1 MNNRAK
7 KIINEQENIV
17 KETIAG
23 YCRFQQDRIH
33 QISGT
38 QVLVRNELDAGK
50 VGIVMGYGAGHEPD
64 AIGYMGKNYMDA
76 QAIGGLFAA
85 PGPQPIYEA

>member
-33 QISGT
+33 QIPGT
-38 QVLVRNELDAGK
+38 QVIVRNELDKGK
-50 VGIVMGYGAGHEPD
+50 VGIV
-64 AIGYMGKNYMDA
+64 I
-76 QAIGGLFAA
+76 
-85 PGPQPIYEA
+85 

>member
-1 MNNRAK
+1 MNNKAK
-7 KIINEQENIV
+7 KIMNEQENIV

-33 QISGT
+33 QIPGT

-50 VGIVMGYGAGHEPD
+50 VGIVMGYGAGTGCHRLYGEKLYGCPSD
-64 AIGYMGKNYMDA
+64 RRTFRGAGT
-76 QAIGGLFAA
+76 AA
-85 PGPQPIYEA
+85 YL